1 MKNLTW
7 KYCKKKNGNGKLSI
21 NQGGGRI
28 LGAPVLETG
37 RYNGVFQEPRGG
49 DETWRGRDLRG
60 DDRGVCVEE
69 PRCTVLSEPAVY
81 REGLLE
87 APHMAG
93 PEPADTA
100 RECV

>member
-1 MKNLTW
+1 MENLVTI
-7 KYCKKKNGNGKLSI
+7 KEV
-21 NQGGGRI
+21 
-28 LGAPVLETG
+28 GAYSERQYQRQDGTT
-37 RYNGVFQEPRGG
+37 E
-49 DETWRGRDLRG
+49 GRDLRG

-100 RECV
+100 RECVLYHGPAESLKIKN